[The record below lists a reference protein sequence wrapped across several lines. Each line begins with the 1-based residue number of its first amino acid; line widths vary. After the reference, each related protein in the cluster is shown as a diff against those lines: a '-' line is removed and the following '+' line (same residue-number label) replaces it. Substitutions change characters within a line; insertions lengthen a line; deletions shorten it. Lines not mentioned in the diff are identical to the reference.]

1 MKKTIISLNIV
12 CIICLLL
19 SSCSTSYMTKRHYMK
34 GFYVEHKKHNNAP
47 AVAQNNQKPAPALEQ
62 KNIQLP
68 VNSNEPELMSGAVAQ
83 NDAVIENSSVSP
95 ETPGIADDEPALA
108 KSKPGKKGK
117 FASAFK
123 TAGKNFFIS
132 PFNVKA
138 TAEKIGGP
146 EGGLIAATLSLFWI
160 VIVVLLVLY
169 LIGIAFEGFGIGP
182 LFHLMAVIILVLLIL
197 WLLGIV

>member
-1 MKKTIISLNIV
+1 
-12 CIICLLL
+12 
-19 SSCSTSYMTKRHYMK
+19 MTKRHYMK
-34 GFYVEHKKHNNAP
+34 GFYVEHKKHASSP
-47 AVAQNNQKPAPALEQ
+47 AIAQNNQKSAPALEQ
-62 KNIQLP
+62 KNLQLP
-68 VNSNEPELMSGAVAQ
+68 VSSTEPELKSEDVAKGAP
-83 NDAVIENSSVSP
+83 VIDNSSVAP
-95 ETPGIADDEPALA
+95 ETPAVANDEPVVTNS
-108 KSKPGKKGK
+108 KSGKKGK

-197 WLLGIV
+197 WLLGVV